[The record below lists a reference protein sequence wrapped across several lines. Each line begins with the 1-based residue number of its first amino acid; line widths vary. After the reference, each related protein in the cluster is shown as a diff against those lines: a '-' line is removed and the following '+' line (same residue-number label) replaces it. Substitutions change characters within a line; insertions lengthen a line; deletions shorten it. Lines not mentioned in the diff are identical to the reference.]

1 MCKSILFFISISL
14 AFCNQTNAQFFKHKK
29 KSKLLIQEYLP
40 INDSLYVGK
49 YEVSISDYFAFM
61 DNLKANE
68 RLNLFD
74 NYIIED
80 STKEKIN
87 IHNHIFNSSSA
98 ENILNFPVSNIGYE
112 SAIEFCKWKTSQYN
126 NNPKRKFDKVIFR
139 LPTEKEWEFAASG
152 GSAYYQY
159 PWGGPYLRSKDGKL
173 LCNFL
178 RLTSKDIT
186 FNSETNKYEV
196 VLDDLV
202 NYFYYDGIRNID
214 AYRPNYYGLYN
225 MSGNVAEMVAE
236 KGLAKGGGFKDPGYD
251 VRIKSQKYYS
261 KKSDDIGF
269 RVVMV
274 VLENKK
280 IKKPSKVKVQS
291 PNPIATLELV
301 QP

>member
-1 MCKSILFFISISL
+1 
-14 AFCNQTNAQFFKHKK
+14 
-29 KSKLLIQEYLP
+29 
-40 INDSLYVGK
+40 
-49 YEVSISDYFAFM
+49 M
-61 DNLKANE
+61 DDLKANE

-80 STKEKIN
+80 SIKEKIN

-112 SAIEFCKWKTSQYN
+112 SAVEFCNWKTSQYN
-126 NNPKRKFDKVIFR
+126 KNPKRKFNKVIFR

-214 AYRPNYYGLYN
+214 AYKPNYFGLYN

-261 KKSDDIGF
+261 KKSDNIGF

-280 IKKPSKVKVQS
+280 
-291 PNPIATLELV
+291 
-301 QP
+301 